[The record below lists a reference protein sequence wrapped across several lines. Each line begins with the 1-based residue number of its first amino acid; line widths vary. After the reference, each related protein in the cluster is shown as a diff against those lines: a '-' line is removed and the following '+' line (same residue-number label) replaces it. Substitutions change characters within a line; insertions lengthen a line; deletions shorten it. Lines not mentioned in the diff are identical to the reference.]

1 MTIDTYDLDIAFLD
15 KLQALTYSGMKTLL
29 PDEIFDPTEQ
39 TSATT
44 VRRGVILLNEPD
56 TSGFGEGVY
65 SRLGGIYQIDLWVP
79 RKTTSDTTSPLQQL
93 KKMSDA
99 HLAHFFPANGR
110 GLTLTENT
118 TSAHILRRPTIRS
131 FGREGAYL
139 REIVEVD
146 FFVDD
151 FPSA

>member
-1 MTIDTYDLDIAFLD
+1 MTIDTYDLSVAFYERLA
-15 KLQALTYSGMKTLL
+15 ALTYSGMKTLL
-29 PDEIFDPTEQ
+29 PDEIFDPTESV
-39 TSATT
+39 SATT
-44 VRRGVILLNEPD
+44 VRRGVVIPNDPE
-56 TSGFGEGVY
+56 TSGFGNGVY
-65 SRLGGIYQIDLWVP
+65 SRLTGIYQIDLWVP
-79 RKTTSDTTSPLQQL
+79 RKTTSAIKTVKQ
-93 KKMSDA
+93 MADA
-99 HLAHFFPANGR
+99 HLTQFFPANGR

-118 TSAHILRRPTIRS
+118 TSAHILKRPSIRS